1 MMKQSRFFAVIIDT
15 TQDISKVDQMS
26 EVFRYVT
33 IETDPETGRRTHIKI
48 NESFLGFHEIQDQS
62 AAGIED
68 NILKC
73 IQSRGLDLSKCRGQ
87 GYDGAATMSGVYSGV
102 QSRILQKVPNALYVH
117 CVAHNLNL
125 VLNDA
130 VSQVPEVSQFFD
142 VIQRLY
148 TFFGASIKR
157 WDILSSFTT
166 VSNIKLKALCPT
178 RWSSR
183 EECLVAVRYRYVD
196 VLKALININLVEK
209 KKISLLKHSDSK
221 RN

>member
-1 MMKQSRFFAVIIDT
+1 MQNEIIGILSTHLQNVLIDMMKQSPFFAVIIDT

-148 TFFGASIKR
+148 TFFGASIKTMGYSV
-157 WDILSSFTT
+157 IVYNCVKYQTQGTMHNKMVF
-166 VSNIKLKALCPT
+166 P
-178 RWSSR
+178 
-183 EECLVAVRYRYVD
+183 
-196 VLKALININLVEK
+196 
-209 KKISLLKHSDSK
+209 
-221 RN
+221 